1 MFGVSSWLLA
11 VASALVL
18 SYRSTPPLDKMAGQM
33 LMLGFLGTS
42 SAEAEPQQLAR
53 QIQSGQVGGVI
64 MLGRNF
70 KDREDVI
77 GLTKLFRESAA
88 GLPPLIALD
97 QEGGM
102 VQRLGVK
109 LGYSA
114 LPSAETIGRTMSP
127 DKARQ
132 VFATIA
138 TMVRE
143 AGFNVNLA
151 PVVDLGLEPQ
161 NRAVVSTH
169 RTYGNDPRVVTDYA
183 RAFVAAQREQAIL
196 PVLKHFPGHGS
207 SREDS
212 HKGLV
217 DLTST
222 WTPNELEPFRSLI
235 ASGDADAVM
244 TGHLVLRSMDP
255 AGVPIS
261 LSKSAIMQLLR
272 GEMGF
277 SGLVI
282 SDDLQ
287 MAAIREQF
295 GTEDSIVMAVNA
307 GVDVLMFAHPEDPRL
322 PVKVIAII
330 EKAVADGR
338 IARSTIE
345 AAWRRIERAKAT
357 FARHRARESIRGIVG
372 DLP

>member
-151 PVVDLGLEPQ
+151 PVRRFGS
-161 NRAVVSTH
+161 RA
-169 RTYGNDPRVVTDYA
+169 
-183 RAFVAAQREQAIL
+183 
-196 PVLKHFPGHGS
+196 
-207 SREDS
+207 
-212 HKGLV
+212 
-217 DLTST
+217 
-222 WTPNELEPFRSLI
+222 
-235 ASGDADAVM
+235 
-244 TGHLVLRSMDP
+244 
-255 AGVPIS
+255 
-261 LSKSAIMQLLR
+261 SK
-272 GEMGF
+272 
-277 SGLVI
+277 
-282 SDDLQ
+282 
-287 MAAIREQF
+287 
-295 GTEDSIVMAVNA
+295 
-307 GVDVLMFAHPEDPRL
+307 
-322 PVKVIAII
+322 
-330 EKAVADGR
+330 
-338 IARSTIE
+338 
-345 AAWRRIERAKAT
+345 
-357 FARHRARESIRGIVG
+357 
-372 DLP
+372 

>member
-1 MFGVSSWLLA
+1 
-11 VASALVL
+11 
-18 SYRSTPPLDKMAGQM
+18 
-33 LMLGFLGTS
+33 
-42 SAEAEPQQLAR
+42 
-53 QIQSGQVGGVI
+53 
-64 MLGRNF
+64 
-70 KDREDVI
+70 
-77 GLTKLFRESAA
+77 
-88 GLPPLIALD
+88 
-97 QEGGM
+97 
-102 VQRLGVK
+102 
-109 LGYSA
+109 
-114 LPSAETIGRTMSP
+114 
-127 DKARQ
+127 
-132 VFATIA
+132 
-138 TMVRE
+138 
-143 AGFNVNLA
+143 
-151 PVVDLGLEPQ
+151 
-161 NRAVVSTH
+161 
-169 RTYGNDPRVVTDYA
+169 
-183 RAFVAAQREQAIL
+183 
-196 PVLKHFPGHGS
+196 
-207 SREDS
+207 
-212 HKGLV
+212 
-217 DLTST
+217 
-222 WTPNELEPFRSLI
+222 
-235 ASGDADAVM
+235 VM

-322 PVKVIAII
+322 PIKVIAII

-357 FARHRARESIRGIVG
+357 FARHRARESVRGIVG